1 MLTAA
6 AGRRSFGWPELLLL
20 LLALGAVARACQK
33 DVIRVIIVKKED
45 QDDSKGVD
53 GEDDAAAADDG
64 TRTKDIFDHVQ
75 YDA

>member
-1 MLTAA
+1 MPQDVPGAPVCSPPTP
-6 AGRRSFGWPELLLL
+6 RS
-20 LLALGAVARACQK
+20 LGAVARACQK

-45 QDDSKGVD
+45 QDDSKGD

-64 TRTKDIFDHVQ
+64 TRTKDIFDHVK